1 MKSRILLAAR
11 ATALAATLAAC
22 GAGGIDG
29 LGDPTKCGM
38 TFDQR
43 NCVALAV
50 ESGGA
55 AVLEGDTIRLF
66 SMSDSDYAASVTWEV
81 SESGAIVP
89 NSEMEYVPIFY
100 RTGRSIL
107 MRGIEPGDATVTVI
121 GADGHH
127 RATTHVP
134 VVDSSTITSLEFFV
148 VSVKQNAYT
157 ATTTVAVGDSLWVD
171 ATPLDAQGRR
181 YAAHPDSLWSS
192 DTAIA
197 KLVSHPA
204 LGPLPAATWLV
215 GRAAGSVNVVA
226 AFLEVR
232 DTVRITVV
240 KTHSQ

>member
-1 MKSRILLAAR
+1 MQGRVLVAVQASALAL
-11 ATALAATLAAC
+11 ALAAC
-22 GAGGIDG
+22 DWGAGLEG
-29 LGDPTKCGM
+29 LGDPTKCG
-38 TFDQR
+38 TLFDQR

-55 AVLEGDTIRLF
+55 AVLAGDTIRLF

-81 SESGAIVP
+81 SESGALVP

-107 MRGIEPGDATVTVI
+107 MRGIKPGDATVTVT

-134 VVDSSTITSLEFFV
+134 VVDSSAITTLEFFA

-171 ATPLDAQGRR
+171 ATPLDAQGRQ
-181 YAAHPDSLWSS
+181 YTAHPDSLWSS
-192 DTAIA
+192 DTTIA

-204 LGPLPAATWLV
+204 FGRQPARTWLV
-215 GRAAGSVNVVA
+215 GRAPGSVDVVA
-226 AFLEVR
+226 AFLDVR

-240 KTHSQ
+240 KTR